1 MSHQRLFIQIP
12 VIKQNED
19 AVEVVGPIDYPRMDQ
34 KHVRLCEWQSAGGS
48 GGGIGRRLV
57 PVLNLPVLSDLHS
70 SGMRTFDHAEL
81 AKEQEENLRSM
92 LVGYGEAGDFLNQHL
107 FAKLQFSEVFRLL
120 NEGHFDEALHLL
132 QQIYFDLMSGQ
143 SEVADRFVK
152 LMDQA
157 SNVQV
162 AFHAMRHSDVWRAEK
177 YQEFGARIK
186 ELLDAFELVQVV
198 FLEIDPVLPEL
209 TKIHTTRQEQLGMDN
224 PVIAN
229 AVKFFRDDPREA
241 FPIKLI
247 RYDNKMLTRAD
258 MEVVIET
265 ANAHLAACHE
275 AMRVFKARF
284 ESLVE
289 QIKARVLP
297 MENEAKAAAD
307 TYRQSR
313 DRIFQLMSALG
324 HDRFSDAMVA
334 EIGLTPEQL
343 KILKEVLENSPNW
356 EPGKVK
362 RELLD
367 RFQTLRDISDALGQ
381 LTFPS
386 DVDKVLRDAKKK
398 VTEIEAR
405 WGRMPAKA
413 PTFRPTSAASS
424 STTTPT
430 NLDPVR
436 IQALYEQ
443 LICVGIEL
451 TGDKHPMRAST
462 IQSMLRVLIH
472 LDRLTPE
479 EFVSY
484 LPAMRALSNQP
495 GERFTVTVELGVT
508 GGYKA
513 VSVAWADTDQTA
525 TWLSFRNP
533 KKLPVIKITH
543 AAAIAA
549 EQGDD
554 DDNLFLK
561 HHLTRELIRSAYAT
575 MKTEQAQ
582 T

>member
-12 VIKQNED
+12 VIKQNPD

-48 GGGIGRRLV
+48 MGGIGRRLV

-70 SGMRTFDHAEL
+70 PGMRTFDHAEL

-143 SEVADRFVK
+143 SEVADRLTK
-152 LMDQA
+152 LMEQA

-162 AFHAMRHSDVWRAEK
+162 AFHAMRHSDEWRAEK
-177 YQEFGARIK
+177 YQEFGARIR

-209 TKIHTTRQEQLGMDN
+209 TKIHTNRQEQLGMDN
-224 PVIAN
+224 PVIAD

-289 QIKARVLP
+289 QIKARVLS

-362 RELLD
+362 RELID

-424 STTTPT
+424 STATPT
-430 NLDPVR
+430 NLDPGR

-479 EFVSY
+479 EFDSY

-549 EQGDD
+549 EQGDAG
-554 DDNLFLK
+554 DNLFLK